1 MNTKIIT
8 VMALVFFM
16 AISCKNNKNTDK
28 ADDTI
33 DSVTET
39 ARTMPDEDVVEK
51 GETIKVQL
59 QAKSNSNVTG
69 EIVFIQHEGKVTMT
83 ASLQGLTPGEHAI
96 HLHETAD
103 CSSDDATSTGGH
115 WNPENKPHGKWGDEN
130 GYHRG
135 DIGNLTADADGNATL
150 TFETDQWCID
160 CDDATKSIKGRG
172 IIVHEK
178 ADDFKTQPTGAAG
191 TRVACGEIK

>member
-1 MNTKIIT
+1 MKTRIVII
-8 VMALVFFM
+8 MALVFFT
-16 AISCKNNKNTDK
+16 AIACKNDKKTDK
-28 ADDTI
+28 TNDAI

-39 ARTMPDEDVVEK
+39 ARTMPDMEPEALKVE
-51 GETIKVQL
+51 L
-59 QAKSNSNVTG
+59 HAKSNSNVTG
-69 EIVFIQHEGKVTMT
+69 EVVFTQTDDKLVMV
-83 ASLQGLTPGEHAI
+83 ANLQGLTPGEHAI

-103 CSSDDATSTGGH
+103 CSSDDATSSGGH
-115 WNPENKPHGKWGDEN
+115 WNPDDKPHGKWGDEN

-172 IIVHEK
+172 IIVHAK

-191 TRVACGEIK
+191 ERVACGEIK